1 MSDRPSDRAW
11 MTPLLNRIADAAG
24 ERAALILGREKAAQ
38 EIHIPKT
45 VSPDHWLAK
54 LIGLAEARALAAV
67 FGPRDIV
74 LPPSIG
80 GAKRKRAGIL
90 AEMIDKGYTVNQI
103 TAATGVA
110 RSTVYDHRRGKDHP
124 RRKAGDKDQGN
135 LF

>member
-1 MSDRPSDRAW
+1 MSDQPSDRAW
-11 MTPLLNRIADAAG
+11 MTPLLNRIADVAG

-45 VSPDHWLAK
+45 ITPDHWLARMV
-54 LIGLAEARALAAV
+54 GHDEARAIAKV
-67 FGPRDIV
+67 FGPRNIV

-80 GAKRKRAGIL
+80 GAKRKRASVL

-110 RSTVYDHRRGKDHP
+110 RSTVYDHRKGKDHP
-124 RRKAGDKDQGN
+124 RKRDRDQGN